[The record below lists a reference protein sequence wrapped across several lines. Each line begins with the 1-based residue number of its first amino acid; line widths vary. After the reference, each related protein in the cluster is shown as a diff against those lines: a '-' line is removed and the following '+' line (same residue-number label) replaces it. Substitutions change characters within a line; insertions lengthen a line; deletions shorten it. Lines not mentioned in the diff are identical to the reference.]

1 MYVVINE
8 VTYTKIRN
16 ISFSTQVDITGDTV
30 PVDRL
35 DLDILTND
43 DIKSGQF
50 IEMYDDLDQLWVR
63 FWIDDAYVVVN
74 GVVRIEAMHVLGWL
88 DRFPMPP
95 KFYSGSR
102 NIQSCIGEV
111 FGGIPST
118 IVPTIHFS
126 SAWQD
131 VSFSPV
137 GYCPEQS
144 ARERLQW
151 LLFISRGYC
160 KQSFTNELYFDVI
173 NTDTVTNIPIEKTYW
188 RPEVQYG
195 DWVTAIR
202 VYYYSWE
209 KRAPVGDEE
218 YVEVDGE
225 TYVYTESLF
234 EFQNQNASAN
244 VAPNII
250 EISGLY
256 LINEDIV
263 AGLASRLALLYFNRI
278 SVDADIINNR
288 EFAPPQKVEII
299 LDETHTATGYIDT
312 LDFSFGVQAKSR
324 MQMIGS
330 HVGDAY
336 VLIISYTYA
345 GQTLSIKKY
354 YIPSYQYNIQNPYI
368 DKKSATHR
376 YIYRP
381 VNEYATGI
389 MDEPIVRQDE
399 PMQIALHW
407 YNEDKVLHVIS
418 VSDIEYDSE
427 DKVLEI
433 G

>member
-35 DLDILTND
+35 DLDILTNN

-88 DRFPMPP
+88 DRFTMPA
-95 KFYSGSR
+95 KFYQDDP
-102 NIQSCIGEV
+102 IDQCIDEV
-111 FGGIPST
+111 FYG
-118 IVPTIHFS
+118 VPTAITPVRYYG
-126 SAWQD
+126 ALGE
-131 VSFSPV
+131 SPEFEPY
-137 GYCPEQS
+137 GYAPEQTG
-144 ARERLQW
+144 RERLQW
-151 LLFISRGYC
+151 LLFVCRGYC
-160 KQSFTNELYFDVI
+160 KQSFTDKLYFDEI
-173 NTDTVTNIPIEKTYW
+173 DTDTLTNIPIEKTYW
-188 RPEVQYG
+188 RPEVEYS

-202 VYYYSWE
+202 VYYYSWA
-209 KRAPVGDEE
+209 KRAPVGNED
-218 YVEVDGE
+218 YIEVDGD
-225 TYVYTESLF
+225 TYVYTESVF
-234 EFQNQNASAN
+234 ELQNQYAPEN

-263 AGLASRLALLYFNRI
+263 AGLASRLSLLYFNRI

-288 EFAPPQKVEII
+288 EFAPPQKVEVI

-368 DKKSATHR
+368 DKKSGTHR

-418 VSDIEYDSE
+418 VGDIEYDSE